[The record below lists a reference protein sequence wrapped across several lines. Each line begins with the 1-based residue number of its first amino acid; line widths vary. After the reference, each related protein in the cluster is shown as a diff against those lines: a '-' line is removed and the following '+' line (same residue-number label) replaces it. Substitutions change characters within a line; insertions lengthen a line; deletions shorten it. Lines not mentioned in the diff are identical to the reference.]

1 MRACLAS
8 SFVLLLTFAVLIAS
22 LPGQA
27 IAQAADTS
35 ELSAAIARLQPRAT
49 IRAYSNGVLSEG
61 PFNQTR
67 NGTLWLTSSKGITSD
82 LPLFNVDSLFERYDA
97 ERKGAFVGGA
107 VGAIAVSGLFIWVI
121 DGLCETR
128 SGCDHTRAIVA
139 GGPIGFAAGAIVG
152 AMLGTN
158 FRHWQRRYP

>member
-8 SFVLLLTFAVLIAS
+8 SFVLLLTLAVSIAG
-22 LPGQA
+22 LPRRA

-35 ELSAAIARLQPRAT
+35 ELSAAIARLQPQAT

-61 PFNQTR
+61 QFNQTR
-67 NGTLWLTSSKGITSD
+67 NGTLWLTSSKGITSG

-97 ERKGAFVGGA
+97 ETKGAFIGGA
-107 VGAIAVSGLFIWVI
+107 VGAIIVSFLFIGVV
-121 DGLCETR
+121 DALCEGG
-128 SGCDHTRAIVA
+128 SPCDHTRAILA
-139 GGPIGFAAGAIVG
+139 GVPVGFGAGAIVG
-152 AMLGTN
+152 AILGTT